1 MLDFHLNRLQGTF
14 QLDATLKVPARGV
27 TALFGRSGSGKTSI
41 LRLIA
46 GLERLD
52 HGHLRLAGECLAGG
66 EDNVFVPAHRR
77 QLGVVFQEP
86 RLFPHYTVRGN
97 LCYGMPRALTPG
109 KRQENRNRLHEMV
122 ALLGIED
129 LLARMPGQL
138 SGGEAR
144 RVAIGRALLSRPRM
158 LLLDEPLTGLDGA
171 RKQELLQYISRLARE
186 IEIPI
191 LFVSHDTRELFA
203 VADRLALV
211 DNGRITA
218 SGEIGDML
226 SRLDLAPQTGR
237 YEAGSLLS
245 AEVLSHDDDWQ
256 LTRLGLGAG
265 LSLQLARLAMPVGRR
280 VRLRLRA
287 RDISIALKTPE
298 HTSLRNVLPAVIH
311 EIETE
316 RGHAS
321 AELVLGIAG
330 QRVRA
335 RVDRLVCQ
343 ELGLKVGLG
352 VKALISSVAL
362 SGPDVISL
370 DASADAPEPSSG
382 SAAQAVSNTASDSS
396 TDSSLAAKP
405 SAPDTKAR

>member
-352 VKALISSVAL
+352 IKALISSVAL

-405 SAPDTKAR
+405 SAPDTKNR

>member
-1 MLDFHLNRLQGTF
+1 MLDFHLCRTLGAF
-14 QLDATLKVPARGV
+14 HLDAELKVPARGV

-41 LRLIA
+41 LRMIA
-46 GLERLD
+46 GLDRPD
-52 HGHLRLAGECLAGG
+52 HGHLRLTGECLIGG
-66 EDNVFVPAHRR
+66 EHDHWVPAHRR
-77 QLGVVFQEP
+77 NLGVVFQEP
-86 RLFPHYTVRGN
+86 RLFLHYSVRGN
-97 LCYGMPRALTPG
+97 LCYGMPLALTRAQ
-109 KRQENRNRLHEMV
+109 RQRNRAHLHEIV

-129 LLARMPGQL
+129 LLTRMPGQL

-171 RKQELLQYISRLARE
+171 RKQELLHYISRLARE

-237 YEAGSLLS
+237 FEAGSLLS
-245 AEVLSHDDDWQ
+245 AEVLSHDETHQ

-265 LSLQLARLAMPVGRR
+265 LSLKLARLAMPVGRR

-287 RDISIALKTPE
+287 RDVSIALETPLN
-298 HTSLRNVLPAVIH
+298 TSLRNTLPAVIH
-311 EIETE
+311 EIESE

-330 QRVRA
+330 QRLRA
-335 RVDRLVCQ
+335 RVDRLACE

-370 DASADAPEPSSG
+370 DVGDEVAQQDE
-382 SAAQAVSNTASDSS
+382 AAGTSETTS
-396 TDSSLAAKP
+396 P
-405 SAPDTKAR
+405 

>member
-97 LCYGMPRALTPG
+97 ICYGMPRALTPG

-352 VKALISSVAL
+352 IKALISSVAL

-405 SAPDTKAR
+405 SAPDTKNR

>member
-1 MLDFHLNRLQGTF
+1 MLDFHLHRQQGAFT
-14 QLDATLKVPARGV
+14 LDATLKVPARGV
-27 TALFGRSGSGKTSI
+27 TALFGRSGSGKTTI

-46 GLERLD
+46 GLERPD
-52 HGHLRLAGECLAGG
+52 HGHLRLDGECLTGG
-66 EDNVFVPAHRR
+66 ENDIFVPAHRR
-77 QLGVVFQEP
+77 RLGVVFQEP
-86 RLFPHYTVRGN
+86 RLFPHYSVRGN
-97 LCYGMPRALTPG
+97 LRYGMPRALTPAQ
-109 KRQENRNRLHEMV
+109 RQQNQSRLHEMV
-122 ALLGIED
+122 TLLGIED
-129 LLARMPGQL
+129 LLSRMPGQL

-171 RKQELLQYISRLARE
+171 RKQELLHYIARLARE

-237 YEAGSLLS
+237 FEAGSLLT

-265 LSLQLARLAMPVGRR
+265 LSLKLARLAMPVGRR

-287 RDISIALKTPE
+287 RDISIALETPT
-298 HTSLRNVLPAVIH
+298 HTSLRNALPAVIH
-311 EIETE
+311 EIESE

-370 DASADAPEPSSG
+370 DAMDDDIPVVNAAQP
-382 SAAQAVSNTASDSS
+382 SAAQPNATQTNTAQAKAPNDAGSASS
-396 TDSSLAAKP
+396 TS
-405 SAPDTKAR
+405 

>member
-405 SAPDTKAR
+405 SAPDTKNR